1 MITSEGLQDQLLG
14 IVVAKERPELEEER
28 QALIITQAENQ
39 RLLKEAED
47 KILFT
52 LSASEGNILEDEAA
66 IVTLDESKLISD
78 EISKKQKIAEE
89 TAKKIEASRQDY
101 KPIAEYS
108 AILFFCLNDLPNID
122 PSKKIFQ
129 FNEYLP
135 ESFEVRNTKIIFFS
149 VSIFFTMVY

>member
-1 MITSEGLQDQLLG
+1 M
-14 IVVAKERPELEEER
+14 
-28 QALIITQAENQ
+28 IITQAENQ

-66 IVTLDESKLISD
+66 IQTLDSSKLISD

-89 TAKKIEASRQDY
+89 TAKKIEGSRQDY

-122 PSKKIFQ
+122 PSKIKIKQLKLKTFSM
-129 FNEYLP
+129 L
-135 ESFEVRNTKIIFFS
+135 FS
-149 VSIFFTMVY
+149 VSIFITMVY